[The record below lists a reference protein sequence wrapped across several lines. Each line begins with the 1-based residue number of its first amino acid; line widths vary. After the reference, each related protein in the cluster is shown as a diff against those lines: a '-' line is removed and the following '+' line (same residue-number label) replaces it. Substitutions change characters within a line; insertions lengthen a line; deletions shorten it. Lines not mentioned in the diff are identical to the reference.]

1 MKKSMEIFAAVAA
14 MLSLTGAAQAFEGR
28 NAAGAID
35 TTCTASGTGKCAMFF
50 DARQGITILN
60 NWNIGAGIWDA
71 AAGAGSAQ
79 ALAASAGLGV
89 SGLTGWVLPS
99 VDEIRSIWN
108 DSEFGH
114 IQYYFD
120 GYSPNA
126 YWTSTPDGPG
136 QANFFGTYNGLNYGV
151 PTSGVLYTVAV
162 RSGDIA
168 AAVPEPQTYAMLALG
183 LAGVLVAVRRR
194 RI

>member
-1 MKKSMEIFAAVAA
+1 MNKTLKIFAAAAA
-14 MLSLTGAAQAFEGR
+14 MVSLTGAAQAFEGR

-35 TTCTASGTGKCAMFF
+35 TTCTASGAGKCAMFY

-60 NWNIGAGIWDA
+60 NWGIGAGTWDA

-79 ALAASAGLGV
+79 ALTAAAGFGV

-136 QANFFGTYNGLNYGV
+136 QAIFFGTYNGLGYGV
-151 PTSGVLYTVAV
+151 PTSGVLYAVAV

-168 AAVPEPQTYAMLALG
+168 AAVPEPQTYALLALG
-183 LAGVLVAVRRR
+183 LGAVLLAVRRR
-194 RI
+194 RV